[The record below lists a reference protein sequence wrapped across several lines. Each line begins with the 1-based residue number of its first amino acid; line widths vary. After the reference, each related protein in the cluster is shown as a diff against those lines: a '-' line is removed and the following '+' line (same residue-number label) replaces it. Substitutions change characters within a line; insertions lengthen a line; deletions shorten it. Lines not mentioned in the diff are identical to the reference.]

1 MKDFNLENIVRPN
14 IWSLKPYS
22 SARDEFTG
30 KEGIFLDAN
39 ENPYGTLNRYPDP
52 YQRQLKDKLSA
63 IKNVSPENIFIGN
76 GSDEVIDLAFRIF
89 CEPDKDL
96 ALTFSPTYG
105 MYDVS
110 AAINNIGL
118 IKLPL
123 SKDFQI
129 DLQVTRRFIDQ
140 ENLKL
145 VFLCSP
151 NNPTGNTM
159 SREAIEMILENFS
172 GILII
177 DEAYIDFSSH
187 ASTIELI
194 QKYPNLIV
202 SQTFSKAWGLAAAR
216 VGIAYAHPEIIQ
228 LYNKVKPPYN
238 VSTLN
243 QRAALEALNAPEK
256 FEKKKS
262 IILKEKENLK
272 ADLQRCSL
280 VKKIYPSDAN
290 FLLVEVGDADKIY
303 NALVQQK
310 VITRNRTKQVRNC
323 LRFTVGTPEENNQLL
338 QALKKMD
345 HE

>member
-243 QRAALEALNAPEK
+243 QRAALEALNAPENLK
-256 FEKKKS
+256 QKKS

-272 ADLQRCSL
+272 AMTS
-280 VKKIYPSDAN
+280 KKLN
-290 FLLVEVGDADKIY
+290 W
-303 NALVQQK
+303 
-310 VITRNRTKQVRNC
+310 
-323 LRFTVGTPEENNQLL
+323 
-338 QALKKMD
+338 
-345 HE
+345 